1 MIVMKGMFA
10 PRRGAIYLLVERLF
24 KRDADQQG
32 SGMGSLIWKIAG

>member
-24 KRDADQQG
+24 KETQTDKDREWA
-32 SGMGSLIWKIAG
+32 A